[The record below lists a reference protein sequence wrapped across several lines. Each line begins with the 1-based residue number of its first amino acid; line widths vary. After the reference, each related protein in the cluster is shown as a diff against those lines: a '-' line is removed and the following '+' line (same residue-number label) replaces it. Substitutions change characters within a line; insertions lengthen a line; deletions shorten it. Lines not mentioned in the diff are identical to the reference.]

1 MKFKHLTNAF
11 YIFGLLGIINYFN
24 NFPFKEEFSVIT
36 HGISSLILLAYWF
49 FASLKFNE
57 DQKLF

>member
-11 YIFGLLGIINYFN
+11 YVSGLLGIINDFN
-24 NFPFKEEFSVIT
+24 HFPFKQEISETTFA
-36 HGISSLILLAYWF
+36 ISSLILLAYWF